1 MTKEIQMT
9 NDESV
14 GSHVFE
20 LRASSL
26 IRHSSFCSGSAHS
39 RNFRKTE
46 HPIENFFARRI
57 LDLIDRDR
65 ICHIEPAGRC
75 PAQRF
80 QMRAAAEGFADVM
93 RVRADIEPFAA

>member
-1 MTKEIQMT
+1 MT
-9 NDESV
+9 NDENV

-26 IRHSSFCSGSAHS
+26 IRHSSFEFRHFCSGSAHS

-65 ICHIEPAGRC
+65 ICHVEPAGRC

-93 RVRADIEPFAA
+93 RVRADIESFAA